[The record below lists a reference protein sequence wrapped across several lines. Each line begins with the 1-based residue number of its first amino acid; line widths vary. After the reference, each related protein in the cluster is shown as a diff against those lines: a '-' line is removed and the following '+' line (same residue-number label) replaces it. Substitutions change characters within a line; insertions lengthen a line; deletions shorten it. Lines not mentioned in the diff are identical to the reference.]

1 MKIMR
6 KNLLAAIAMA
16 VAPLLFGTS
25 AGAQELK
32 LFGGGHF
39 QTAGQP
45 LAEAFSEN
53 SGIATSY
60 TGGNTGN
67 GGMMRRIEA
76 GEIIDVIV
84 INRDEM
90 DEQAAAGNIKPDSV
104 ASFGRDRMG
113 LAVPAGGPVQD
124 ISTPQKLRD
133 VLLAA
138 KSVGM
143 QEPDPMGH
151 SGKNILDVLTNLGIA
166 EEITRKNLIYERG
179 TDAFSDGS
187 IDIGF
192 WSYPE
197 LLRREGIEVLGPTP
211 LELGGFTE
219 QAVGI
224 PTTTQ
229 NDADARA
236 FIQYLIS
243 ADAEAV
249 YRHYGLDPLPAA
261 HE

>member
-1 MKIMR
+1 MR
-6 KNLLAAIAMA
+6 NIFLAVVAIAI
-16 VAPLLFGTS
+16 APLLIGTS
-25 AGAQELK
+25 ADAQELK

-45 LAEAFSEN
+45 LAEAFSEK

-84 INRDEM
+84 MNRDEM
-90 DEQAAAGNIKPDSV
+90 NEQAEAGNIKPDSV
-104 ASFGRDRMG
+104 VSFGRDRMG
-113 LAVPAGGPVQD
+113 LAVPAGAPVQD
-124 ISTPQKLRD
+124 ISTPEKLRE

-151 SGKNILDVLTNLGIA
+151 SGKNVLEVLTNLGIA
-166 EEITRKNLIYERG
+166 EEITNKNFIYSRG
-179 TDAFSDGS
+179 TDAFADGT

-197 LLRREGIEVLGPTP
+197 LLRRERMELLGPTP

-224 PTTTQ
+224 PTRTQ

-236 FIQYLIS
+236 FIQFLTS
-243 ADAEAV
+243 PDAEAV
-249 YRHYGLDPLPAA
+249 YRNYGLDPLPAA

>member
-1 MKIMR
+1 MR
-6 KNLLAAIAMA
+6 KIFLAAVVIAI
-16 VAPLLFGTS
+16 APLSFGTS
-25 AGAQELK
+25 AVAQELR

-45 LAEAFSEN
+45 LAEAFSEK

-84 INRDEM
+84 MNRDEM
-90 DEQAAAGNIKPDSV
+90 NEQAEAGNIKPDSV
-104 ASFGRDRMG
+104 VSFGRDRMG
-113 LAVPAGGPVQD
+113 LAVVAGAPVQD
-124 ISTPQKLRD
+124 ISTPENLRE
-133 VLLAA
+133 VLLASRA
-138 KSVGM
+138 VGM
-143 QEPDPMGH
+143 AEPDPMGH
-151 SGKNILDVLTNLGIA
+151 SGKNVLEVLTNLGIA
-166 EEITRKNLIYERG
+166 EEITNKAVIYSRG
-179 TDAFSDGS
+179 SDELAEGT

-224 PTTTQ
+224 PTSTE

-243 ADAEAV
+243 ADAETV
-249 YRHYGLDPLPAA
+249 YRHYGLDPLSTT
-261 HE
+261 H

>member
-1 MKIMR
+1 MR
-6 KNLLAAIAMA
+6 KIFLVALAIAI
-16 VAPLLFGTS
+16 APLLFGTS
-25 AGAQELK
+25 AGAQELR

-45 LAEAFSEN
+45 LVEAFSEK

-67 GGMMRRIEA
+67 GGMVRRIEA

-84 INRDEM
+84 MNRDEM
-90 DEQAAAGNIKPDSV
+90 NEQAEAGNIKLDSV
-104 ASFGRDRMG
+104 ISFGRDRMG
-113 LAVPAGGPVQD
+113 LAVQAGQPVQD
-124 ISTPQKLRD
+124 ISTPEKLRE

-138 KSVGM
+138 RSVGM

-151 SGKNILDVLTNLGIA
+151 SGKNILEVLMNLGIS
-166 EEITRKNLIYERG
+166 EEITSKNFIYRRG

-219 QAVGI
+219 QTVGI

-236 FIQYLIS
+236 FIQYLTS
-243 ADAEAV
+243 PDAETV
-249 YRHYGLDPLPAA
+249 YRNYGLDALPTT

>member
-1 MKIMR
+1 MR
-6 KNLLAAIAMA
+6 KIFLAVIAIAI
-16 VAPLLFGTS
+16 APLSLTS
-25 AGAQELK
+25 AGAQELR

-39 QTAGQP
+39 QTAGGP
-45 LAEAFSEN
+45 LAEGFSEK

-76 GEIIDVIV
+76 GEVIDVIV
-84 INRDEM
+84 MNRDEM
-90 DEQAAAGNIKPDSV
+90 NEQAEAGNIKPDSV
-104 ASFGRDRMG
+104 VSFGRDRMG
-113 LAVPAGGPVQD
+113 LAVVAGQPVQD
-124 ISTPQKLRD
+124 ISTPENLRE
-133 VLLAA
+133 VLLASRA
-138 KSVGM
+138 VGM
-143 QEPDPMGH
+143 AEPDPMGH
-151 SGKNILDVLTNLGIA
+151 SGKNVLEVLTNLGIA
-166 EEITRKNLIYERG
+166 EEITNKAVIYSRG
-179 TDAFSDGS
+179 SDELADGT

-224 PTTTQ
+224 PTTTE
-229 NDADARA
+229 NDSDARA

-243 ADAEAV
+243 ADAETV
-249 YRHYGLDPLPAA
+249 YSNYGLDALPAT
-261 HE
+261 H

>member
-1 MKIMR
+1 MR
-6 KNLLAAIAMA
+6 RFLLAAILIAI
-16 VAPLLFGTS
+16 APLLFGTS
-25 AGAQELK
+25 ASAQELK

-45 LAEAFSEN
+45 LAEAFSEK

-76 GEIIDVIV
+76 GEIMDVIV
-84 INRDEM
+84 MNRDEM
-90 DEQAAAGNIKPDSV
+90 DEQAQAGNIKPDSV

-113 LAVPAGGPVQD
+113 LAVPAGEPAPD
-124 ISTPQKLRD
+124 ISTPERLRE

-138 KSVGM
+138 RSVGM

-151 SGKNILDVLTNLGIA
+151 SGKNILEVLTNLGIA
-166 EEITRKNLIYERG
+166 DEITSKGFIYERG
-179 TDAFSDGS
+179 ADAFSDGS

-211 LELGGFTE
+211 MELGGFTE

-224 PTTTQ
+224 PTSSE

-243 ADAEAV
+243 VDAEAV
-249 YRHYGLDPLPAA
+249 YRHYGLDPLPATQ
-261 HE
+261 E